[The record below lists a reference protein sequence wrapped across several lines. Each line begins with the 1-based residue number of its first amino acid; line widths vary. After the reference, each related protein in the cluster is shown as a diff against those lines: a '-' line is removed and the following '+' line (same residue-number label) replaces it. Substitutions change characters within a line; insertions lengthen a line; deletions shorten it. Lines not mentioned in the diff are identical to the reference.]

1 MDVSLGLKAAI
12 PLPSAKS
19 AFSKPRKEGR
29 LFIFLWQCV
38 RVLVW
43 SLTSDVKSSYSQF
56 RFKIILIFVDIF
68 TKENN
73 KKIDNNFWITSSDQ
87 MWLIF
92 VITPMCPFEI
102 SGSKSGSVKD
112 SYIALFIMAPVSN
125 HDTIPRQSEDDGE
138 AVDDISDNY
147 DNNSVLTGA
156 VIVNRNNS
164 DDRNIDERLNEI
176 LGPVWKYFHE
186 I

>member
-1 MDVSLGLKAAI
+1 
-12 PLPSAKS
+12 
-19 AFSKPRKEGR
+19 
-29 LFIFLWQCV
+29 
-38 RVLVW
+38 
-43 SLTSDVKSSYSQF
+43 
-56 RFKIILIFVDIF
+56 
-68 TKENN
+68 
-73 KKIDNNFWITSSDQ
+73 
-87 MWLIF
+87 
-92 VITPMCPFEI
+92 MCPFEI

-112 SYIALFIMAPVSN
+112 SYISLFIMAPVSN
-125 HDTIPRQSEDDGE
+125 HDTIPRQSEDEGE